1 MLNHRLTPIILTL
14 GLTANLPTCQPA
26 NLPAMAT
33 NGINIIGFGGESTL
47 MVGADTPI
55 ARDTSAL
62 NINPAG

>member
-14 GLTANLPTCQPA
+14 GLTA